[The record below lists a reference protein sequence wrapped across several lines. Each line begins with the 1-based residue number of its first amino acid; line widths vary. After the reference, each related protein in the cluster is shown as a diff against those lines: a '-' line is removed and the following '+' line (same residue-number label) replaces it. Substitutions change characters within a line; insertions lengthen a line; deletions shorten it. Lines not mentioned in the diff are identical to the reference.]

1 MVFTKFQIAC
11 GCSHLQTDC
20 KRSVEEG
27 IRGTVVAQS
36 STRGLWD
43 WRFLY
48 INFLCMVACLC
59 SLYKLKGKIIHDI
72 ITDIGFKIKK
82 GWNINI
88 DARSIHHDPTLQNDP
103 DVFNPSR
110 FPVSLSIHFIASP
123 WNDSIT
129 LSLASLSTC
138 RADTFACSFFS
149 HCPWLA
155 ARFSFSLYW
164 SMIDNMFSSVL
175 LSCLVKLL

>member
-1 MVFTKFQIAC
+1 MTNSFLSLLILNVFYTFIFICLNKI
-11 GCSHLQTDC
+11 GSSHLQTGC

-27 IRGTVVAQS
+27 ICGTVVAQS

-110 FPVSLSIHFIASP
+110 FPVSLSFNLDP
-123 WNDSIT
+123 LIT
-129 LSLASLSTC
+129 L
-138 RADTFACSFFS
+138 FSFFS
-149 HCPWLA
+149 PFFNPKWYIL
-155 ARFSFSLYW
+155 
-164 SMIDNMFSSVL
+164 
-175 LSCLVKLL
+175 